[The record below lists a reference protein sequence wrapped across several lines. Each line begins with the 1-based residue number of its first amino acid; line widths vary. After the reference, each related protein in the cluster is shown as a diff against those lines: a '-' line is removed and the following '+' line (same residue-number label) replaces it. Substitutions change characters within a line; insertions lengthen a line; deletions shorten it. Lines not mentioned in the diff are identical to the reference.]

1 MSYKHKNPI
10 LCKAEAA
17 IYSALAAL
25 TVSVT
30 GYSVQLTGP
39 SEIENLHIL
48 ALSADLTVLVNSV
61 TKYSVTVK

>member
-1 MSYKHKNPI
+1 MSDKHTNPVF
-10 LCKAEAA
+10 CKAEAA
-17 IYSALAAL
+17 MYSAHAAL

-39 SEIENLHIL
+39 SEIQNLHIL
-48 ALSADLTVLVNSV
+48 ALSAHLTVSVNSV